1 MNYIIKSAV
10 IGDYGV
16 GKTSIACRFVSGK
29 FNISEFPT
37 LGVDFMYK
45 VIDFKEN
52 KYKIQ
57 IWDTAGQEKFESIVK
72 SYIRDLNV
80 CILVFDLNNSKSF
93 RRAEEWYQEVL
104 GLASDNIYICLVGNK
119 KDLNLREVTESQ
131 INKFCSKNNL
141 DYLECSAKE
150 FDNINTIFI
159 NIVDKLDRMVKEGKI
174 NLRQYSEFDENTYR
188 PKKERCCL
196 IS

>member
-37 LGVDFMYK
+37 LGVDFMHK

-57 IWDTAGQEKFESIVK
+57 IW
-72 SYIRDLNV
+72 
-80 CILVFDLNNSKSF
+80 IL
-93 RRAEEWYQEVL
+93 
-104 GLASDNIYICLVGNK
+104 
-119 KDLNLREVTESQ
+119 
-131 INKFCSKNNL
+131 
-141 DYLECSAKE
+141 
-150 FDNINTIFI
+150 FI
-159 NIVDKLDRMVKEGKI
+159 IITQN
-174 NLRQYSEFDENTYR
+174 
-188 PKKERCCL
+188 
-196 IS
+196 